1 MTHATDGL
9 VIREQAYNDTDKL
22 LTILTPEY
30 GRVRVMAKGARRTGS
45 RLMAPCQLFAW
56 GNFELSTKGDLHW
69 VREASLAESFFGLRV
84 DLQRLTL
91 ATYFCDIA
99 YEASGENS
107 PAADILP
114 VILNT
119 FYALAHGRASD
130 AIIKGAY
137 ELRIAAMSGYCPDL
151 SACSVCGSVDAEGM
165 YLDVMG
171 GCLICAD
178 CMQKTAV
185 ERAAPKVEY
194 DLAPTAIFLPLP
206 PAALAAMRYILA
218 APANRLFSYR
228 ITDAAETADF
238 ARACE
243 SFLLNHF
250 ERGFNSLDF
259 YHEILNPPK
268 RKT

>member
-1 MTHATDGL
+1 MTHVTDGL
-9 VIREQAYNDTDKL
+9 VIREQQYNDTDKL

-30 GRVRVMAKGARRTGS
+30 GRVRAMAKGARRIGS
-45 RLMAPCQLFAW
+45 HLMPPCQLFAW
-56 GNFELSTKGDLHW
+56 GNYALSTRGDLHW
-69 VREASLAESFFGLRV
+69 VREASLTEPFFGLRV
-84 DLQRLTL
+84 DLRRLTL

-119 FYALAHGRASD
+119 FYALAHGRTTD
-130 AIIKGAY
+130 VLIKGAY

-178 CMQKTAV
+178 CMQKTAA

-194 DLAPTAIFLPLP
+194 DLAPTVILLPVP
-206 PAALAAMRYILA
+206 PGALAAMRYILS
-218 APANRLFSYR
+218 APANRLFSFR

-238 ARACE
+238 SRACE
-243 SFLLNHF
+243 TFLLNHF
-250 ERGFNSLDF
+250 ERGFPSLQF
-259 YHEILNPPK
+259 YYDILYPPK
-268 RKT
+268 RKI